1 MTKMEEI
8 KLSVIAK
15 HPGRKENFEE
25 ESVRLKTAVMIV
37 ELREKYKLSQQMLA
51 DKSGVPKS
59 TIVRIENA
67 QVNTTVHTLNKLANA
82 VNKEIKLTLV

>member
-1 MTKMEEI
+1 M
-8 KLSVIAK
+8 V
-15 HPGRKENFEE
+15 
-25 ESVRLKTAVMIV
+25 V
-37 ELREKYKLSQQMLA
+37 ELREKYELSQQMLA